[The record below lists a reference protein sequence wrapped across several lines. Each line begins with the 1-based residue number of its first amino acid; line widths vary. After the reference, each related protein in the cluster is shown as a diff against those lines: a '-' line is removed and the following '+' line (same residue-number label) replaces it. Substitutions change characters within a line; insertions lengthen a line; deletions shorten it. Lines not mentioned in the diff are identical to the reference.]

1 MRPWPKTERAKSRA
15 NRDPAWSRTSRW
27 SASRR
32 AWAVDWMHRDA
43 GWVRIRVLLK
53 QSVPKYAHPPD
64 FQEGAVH
71 NALQSADVRSGAWGA
86 SGLASKSCPGAPK
99 GA

>member
-15 NRDPAWSRTSRW
+15 NRGPALSRTRRW

-32 AWAVDWMHRDA
+32 AWAVDSMHRDA
-43 GWVRIRVLLK
+43 GWARILVLLK

-71 NALQSADVRSGAWGA
+71 KVLQSADVRSGTWGA
-86 SGLASKSCPGAPK
+86 SGFAG
-99 GA
+99 